1 MLFTAACKS
10 MASDPLHPL
19 GLSQSPPRRSKLNF
33 DARITL
39 MTLLISAPGIVVA
52 EILLWLSGHSLE
64 FKWTITLFIA
74 IGWLMGTS
82 ALHGQVIRP
91 LQTLSNMV
99 AAIREDDFSFRL
111 RGGSREDSLADL
123 IYEINSLATRLQQ
136 QKISALEATALLKK
150 VLMEIDVAVF
160 TFDQQQHLR
169 IVNRAGEQLMGRIAP
184 RMLGLTAQELGLQEF
199 LEAEEPQTVQMT
211 FPGKHG
217 RWAISHTSFRENG
230 VPHQLLIISD
240 LSRALRA
247 EERQAWQRLIRV
259 LGHELNN
266 SLAPIKSIA
275 GTLGSLTTRAALPED
290 VTQDMRQGLRVIE
303 NRVESLNRFMQAY
316 TQLAR
321 MPAPTLT
328 KNEVGPLVQRVASL
342 ERRLSVKTLEGPRV
356 TIDADPDQLEQLLIN
371 LIRNA
376 ADASLDPALKQ
387 AGSVEV
393 GWRTNARSVEIFIR
407 DEGPGLLNSDNL
419 FVPFFT
425 TKHGGS
431 GIGLTLSRQIA
442 EAHGGVVQLSN
453 RSDRTGCEAVVALP
467 LSYDM
472 PFL

>member
-1 MLFTAACKS
+1 M
-10 MASDPLHPL
+10 
-19 GLSQSPPRRSKLNF
+19 
-33 DARITL
+33 RITL
-39 MTLLISAPGIVVA
+39 MALLISAPGILIA
-52 EILLWLSGHSLE
+52 ELFLWFSGHSLE
-64 FKWTITLFIA
+64 FKWTVTLFISVA
-74 IGWLMGTS
+74 WMAGAST
-82 ALHGQVIRP
+82 LHGQVIRP

-111 RGGSREDSLADL
+111 RGGSRDDSLADL
-123 IYEINSLATRLQQ
+123 IRELNALAMRLQQ
-136 QKISALEATALLKK
+136 QKVSAVEATALLKK

-169 IVNRAGEQLMGRIAP
+169 IVNRAGEELMGRIAP
-184 RMLGLTAQELGLQEF
+184 RMLGLTAQELGLKEF
-199 LEAEEPQTVQMT
+199 LDATEPQTLQMT

-217 RWAISHTSFRENG
+217 RWAISTTSFRENG
-230 VPHQLLIISD
+230 VPHRLLIISD
-240 LSRALRA
+240 LSRALRE

-275 GTLGSLTTRAALPED
+275 GTLGALTSRAALPEEVTED
-290 VTQDMRQGLRVIE
+290 VRQGLHVIE

-321 MPAPTLT
+321 MPAPART
-328 KNEVGPLVQRVASL
+328 KIEIGPLVERAASL
-342 ERRLSVKTLEGPRV
+342 ERRLPVKTSGGPHV

-376 ADASLDPALKQ
+376 TDASLDPSLKQ
-387 AGSVEV
+387 PGSVEV

-431 GIGLTLSRQIA
+431 GIGLILSRQIA
-442 EAHGGVVQLSN
+442 EAHGGVLQLSN
-453 RSDRTGCEAVVALP
+453 RADRTGCEAVVALP
-467 LSYDM
+467 VSYNNTA
-472 PFL
+472 FV

>member
-1 MLFTAACKS
+1 
-10 MASDPLHPL
+10 MASDPLHPFSSTSL
-19 GLSQSPPRRSKLNF
+19 ATGPPARSKLNF
-33 DARITL
+33 DARIAL
-39 MTLLISAPGIVVA
+39 MTLLITAPGLVVA
-52 EILLWLSGHSLE
+52 EIFLWLSGHSVE
-64 FKWTITLFIA
+64 FKWTITLILA
-74 IGWLMGTS
+74 LAWMIGTS

-123 IYEINSLATRLQQ
+123 IYEINALATRLQQ
-136 QKISALEATALLKK
+136 QKVSALEATALLKK

-160 TFDQQQHLR
+160 TFDQQQHLT

-184 RMLGLTAQELGLQEF
+184 RMLGLTAQELGLAEF
-199 LEAEEPQTVQMT
+199 LQSNEPQTLQMT

-217 RWAISHTSFRENG
+217 RWAISHTTFRENG

-240 LSRALRA
+240 LSRALRE

-275 GTLGSLTTRAALPED
+275 GTLGSLTSRASLPED
-290 VTQDMRQGLRVIE
+290 VTVDMRQGLRVIE

-321 MPAPTLT
+321 MPAPSRV
-328 KNEVGPLVQRVASL
+328 KIEIGPLVHRVASL
-342 ERRLSVKTLEGPRV
+342 ERRLSVKAVEGPRV
-356 TIDADPDQLEQLLIN
+356 TIDADPDQLEQVLIN

-376 ADASLDPALKQ
+376 VDASLDPSLKQ

-442 EAHGGVVQLSN
+442 EAHGGVLQLSN
-453 RSDRTGCEAVVALP
+453 RADRTGCEAVVALP
-467 LSYDM
+467 VSYDI
-472 PFL
+472 PFV

>member
-1 MLFTAACKS
+1 
-10 MASDPLHPL
+10 MASDPQLEPE
-19 GLSQSPPRRSKLNF
+19 LSLFPAKPPRRSKLSF
-33 DARITL
+33 DNRVLFTSFI
-39 MTLLISAPGIVVA
+39 ISVPGVLAA
-52 EILLWLSGHSLE
+52 EVLLWIGDYSLE
-64 FKWTITLFIA
+64 TKWTVTLFIGLA
-74 IGWLMGTS
+74 WMVGSSM
-82 ALHGQVIRP
+82 LHGQIVRP

-99 AAIREDDFSFRL
+99 AAIREEDFSFRL
-111 RGGSREDSLADL
+111 RGGSREDTLADL
-123 IYEINSLATRLQQ
+123 ILEINALASRLQQ

-150 VLMEIDVAVF
+150 VMMEIDVAVF
-160 TFDQQQHLR
+160 TFDQQQRLR

-184 RMLGLTAQELGLQEF
+184 RMLGLTADELGLQEF
-199 LEAEEPQTVQMT
+199 LQSSGPQTLQMT

-217 RWAISHTSFRENG
+217 RWAISHTAFRENG

-240 LSRALRA
+240 LSRALRQ

-275 GTLGSLTTRAALPED
+275 GTLQSLAARSSLPED
-290 VTQDMRQGLRVIE
+290 LTQDMRQGLRVIE

-321 MPAPTLT
+321 MPAPTRARI
-328 KNEVGPLVQRVASL
+328 EVGPLVERVATL
-342 ERRLSVKTLEGPRV
+342 EHRLPVKTLEGPLV
-356 TIDADPDQLEQLLIN
+356 TVDADADQLEQLLIN

-376 ADASLDPALKQ
+376 ADASLDPSLRQ

-431 GIGLTLSRQIA
+431 GIGLILSRQIA
-442 EAHGGVVQLSN
+442 EAHGGVLQLAN
-453 RSDRTGCEAVVALP
+453 RLDRGGCEAVIALP
-467 LSYDM
+467 VSY
-472 PFL
+472 

>member
-1 MLFTAACKS
+1 MD
-10 MASDPLHPL
+10 SDPLQHLVPL
-19 GLSQSPPRRSKLNF
+19 SVSLEPPKRNRLTF

-39 MTLLISAPGIVVA
+39 LTLLISAPGVAVA
-52 EILLWLSGHSLE
+52 ELFLWLSPHSLE
-64 FKWTITLFIA
+64 FKWTITLFLALCWMI
-74 IGWLMGTS
+74 GTS
-82 ALHGQVIRP
+82 VLHGHVVRP

-99 AAIREDDFSFRL
+99 AAIREEDFSFRL

-123 IYEINSLATRLQQ
+123 IFEINALATRLQQ
-136 QKISALEATALLKK
+136 QKVSALEATALLKK

-169 IVNRAGEQLMGRIAP
+169 IVNRAGEQLMGRIGP
-184 RMLGLTAQELGLQEF
+184 RMLGLTAQELGLDEF
-199 LEAEEPQTVQMT
+199 LQSREPQTLQMT

-240 LSRALRA
+240 LSRALRE

-275 GTLGSLTTRAALPED
+275 GTLAGLTSRAALPED
-290 VTQDMRQGLRVIE
+290 VSQDMQQGLRVIE
-303 NRVESLNRFMQAY
+303 NRVESLSRFMQAY

-321 MPAPTLT
+321 MPAPART
-328 KNEVGPLVQRVASL
+328 KIELGPLVERAASL
-342 ERRLSVKTLEGPRV
+342 ERRLAVKTTPGPRV
-356 TIDADPDQLEQLLIN
+356 TVDADPDQLEQLLIN

-376 ADASLDPALKQ
+376 ADASLDSSLKQ
-387 AGSVEV
+387 PGSVEV
-393 GWRTNARSVEIFIR
+393 GWRTNARSAEIFIR
-407 DEGPGLLNSDNL
+407 DQGPGLLNSDNL

-431 GIGLTLSRQIA
+431 GIGLILSRQIA
-442 EAHGGVVQLSN
+442 EAHGGVLQLSN
-453 RSDRTGCEAVVALP
+453 RSDHTGCEAVVALP
-467 LSYDM
+467 ISHEI
-472 PFL
+472 PFV

>member
-1 MLFTAACKS
+1 
-10 MASDPLHPL
+10 MASDPQYEPE
-19 GLSQSPPRRSKLNF
+19 LSLFPAKPQKRRKLSF
-33 DARITL
+33 DNRVLFTSFI
-39 MTLLISAPGIVVA
+39 ISLPGVLAA
-52 EILLWLSGHSLE
+52 EILLWLGDYSVE
-64 FKWTITLFIA
+64 TKWTVTLFILLA
-74 IGWLMGTS
+74 WMVGSSM
-82 ALHGQVIRP
+82 LHGQIVRP

-99 AAIREDDFSFRL
+99 AAIREEDFSFRL
-111 RGGSREDSLADL
+111 RGGSREDTLADL
-123 IYEINSLATRLQQ
+123 ILEINALASRLQQ

-150 VLMEIDVAVF
+150 VMMEIDVAVF
-160 TFDQQQHLR
+160 TFDQQQRLR

-184 RMLGLTAQELGLQEF
+184 RMLGLTAEELGLQEF
-199 LEAEEPQTVQMT
+199 LQSPGPQNLQMT

-217 RWAISHTSFRENG
+217 RWAISHTAFRENG

-240 LSRALRA
+240 LSRALRQ

-275 GTLGSLTTRAALPED
+275 GTLQSLAARSSLPED
-290 VTQDMRQGLRVIE
+290 LTQDMRQGLRVIE

-321 MPAPTLT
+321 MPAPTRARI
-328 KNEVGPLVQRVASL
+328 EVGPLVERAATL
-342 ERRLSVKTLEGPRV
+342 EHRLPVKTLEGPLV
-356 TIDADPDQLEQLLIN
+356 TVDADADQLEQLLIN

-376 ADASLDPALKQ
+376 ADASLDPSLRQ

-431 GIGLTLSRQIA
+431 GIGLILSRQIA
-442 EAHGGVVQLSN
+442 EAHGGVLQLAN
-453 RSDRTGCEAVVALP
+453 RRDRGGCEAVIALP
-467 LSYDM
+467 VSY
-472 PFL
+472 

>member
-1 MLFTAACKS
+1 
-10 MASDPLHPL
+10 MASDPQHQPELSLHPAKPPKRRK
-19 GLSQSPPRRSKLNF
+19 LSF
-33 DARITL
+33 DKRV
-39 MTLLISAPGIVVA
+39 LLISFIISLPGVVGA
-52 EILLWLSGHSLE
+52 ELLLWIGGYSPE
-64 FKWTITLFIA
+64 TKWTVTLFIA
-74 IGWLMGTS
+74 LAWMIGSSM
-82 ALHGQVIRP
+82 LHGQIVRP

-99 AAIREDDFSFRL
+99 AAIREEDFSFRL
-111 RGGSREDSLADL
+111 RGGSRDDTLADL
-123 IYEINSLATRLQQ
+123 ILEINALATRLQE

-160 TFDQQQHLR
+160 TFDQQRRLR
-169 IVNRAGEQLMGRIAP
+169 IVNRAGEQLMGRIGP
-184 RMLGLTAQELGLQEF
+184 RMLGLTAEELGLQEF
-199 LEAEEPQTVQMT
+199 LESPGPQTLQMT

-217 RWAISHTSFRENG
+217 RWAISHTAFRENG

-240 LSRALRA
+240 LSRALRQ

-275 GTLGSLTTRAALPED
+275 GTLASLAARSALPED
-290 VTQDMRQGLRVIE
+290 LTQDMRQGLRVIE

-321 MPAPTLT
+321 MPAPTRT
-328 KNEVGPLVQRVASL
+328 RIEVGPLVERVATL
-342 ERRLSVKTLEGPRV
+342 EHRLPVKTLEGPLV
-356 TIDADPDQLEQLLIN
+356 SIEADPDQLEQLLIN

-376 ADASLDPALKQ
+376 ADASLDPSLRQ

-431 GIGLTLSRQIA
+431 GIGLILSRQIA
-442 EAHGGVVQLSN
+442 EAHGGVLQLAN
-453 RSDRTGCEAVVALP
+453 RADRGGCEAVIALP
-467 LSYDM
+467 VSY
-472 PFL
+472 

>member
-1 MLFTAACKS
+1 
-10 MASDPLHPL
+10 MASDPQHEPE
-19 GLSQSPPRRSKLNF
+19 LSFFPVKAPKRSKLSF
-33 DARITL
+33 DTRVLFTSFI
-39 MTLLISAPGIVVA
+39 ISAPGVIAA
-52 EILLWLSGHSLE
+52 EILLWIADYSAEL
-64 FKWTITLFIA
+64 KWTVTLFIVLA
-74 IGWLMGTS
+74 WLIGSSM
-82 ALHGQVIRP
+82 LHGQIVRP
-91 LQTLSNMV
+91 LQTLANMV
-99 AAIREDDFSFRL
+99 AAIREEDFSFRL

-123 IYEINSLATRLQQ
+123 VLEINSLATRLQQ

-150 VLMEIDVAVF
+150 VMMEIDVAVF
-160 TFDQQQHLR
+160 TFDQQQRLR
-169 IVNRAGEQLMGRIAP
+169 IVNRAGEQLMGRIGP
-184 RMLGLTAQELGLQEF
+184 RMLGLTAEELGLHEF
-199 LEAEEPQTVQMT
+199 LQSTGPQTLQMT

-217 RWAISHTSFRENG
+217 RWAISHTAFRENG

-240 LSRALRA
+240 LSRALRQ

-275 GTLGSLTTRAALPED
+275 GTLASLAARSSMPADL
-290 VTQDMRQGLRVIE
+290 TQDMRQGLRVIE

-321 MPAPTLT
+321 MPAPTRT
-328 KNEVGPLVQRVASL
+328 RIEVGPLVERVATL
-342 ERRLSVKTLEGPRV
+342 EHRLQVKTLDGPMV
-356 TIDADPDQLEQLLIN
+356 MINADPDQLEQLLIN

-376 ADASLDPALKQ
+376 ADASLDSSLRQP
-387 AGSVEV
+387 GSVEV

-431 GIGLTLSRQIA
+431 GIGLILSRQIA
-442 EAHGGVVQLSN
+442 EAHGGVLQLAN
-453 RSDRTGCEAVVALP
+453 RRDRGGCEAVIALP
-467 LSYDM
+467 VTY
-472 PFL
+472 

>member
-1 MLFTAACKS
+1 MDSDQQRESVYLSSLPRTAKKRR
-10 MASDPLHPL
+10 
-19 GLSQSPPRRSKLNF
+19 LSF
-33 DARITL
+33 DTR
-39 MTLLISAPGIVVA
+39 
-52 EILLWLSGHSLE
+52 ILLLTFFISLPGVIVAGLLLWFGNHSLE
-64 FKWTITLFIA
+64 LKWTLTVLIA
-74 IGWLMGTS
+74 VAWMIGS
-82 ALHGQVIRP
+82 SVLHGQVIRP

-99 AAIREDDFSFRL
+99 AAIREEDFSFRL

-123 IYEINSLATRLQQ
+123 ILEINSLAGRLQQ

-150 VLMEIDVAVF
+150 VMMEIDVAVF
-160 TFDQQQHLR
+160 TFDQQQRLR

-184 RMLGLTAQELGLQEF
+184 RMLGLTAEELGLQEF
-199 LEAEEPQTVQMT
+199 LDVPGPQTLQMT

-217 RWAISHTSFRENG
+217 RWAISHTTFRENG
-230 VPHQLLIISD
+230 VPHVLLIISD
-240 LSRALRA
+240 LSRALRE

-275 GTLGSLTTRAALPED
+275 GTLVGLTTQNDLPPEMS
-290 VTQDMRQGLRVIE
+290 QDMQQGLRVIE

-321 MPAPTLT
+321 MPAPTRT
-328 KNEVGPLVQRVASL
+328 RIEVGGLVHRIASL
-342 ERRLSVKTLEGPRV
+342 ERRLAVKVIEGPAI

-371 LIRNA
+371 VIRNA
-376 ADASLDPALKQ
+376 VDASLDGSLKQ
-387 AGSVEV
+387 PGCVEV
-393 GWRTNARSVEIFIR
+393 GWRASARSVEIFIR

-431 GIGLTLSRQIA
+431 GIGLILSRQIA
-442 EAHGGVVQLSN
+442 EAHGGVFQLAN
-453 RSDRTGCEAVVALP
+453 RRDRTGCEAMIELP
-467 LSYDM
+467 VTYGA
-472 PFL
+472 PIA

>member
-1 MLFTAACKS
+1 
-10 MASDPLHPL
+10 
-19 GLSQSPPRRSKLNF
+19 
-33 DARITL
+33 
-39 MTLLISAPGIVVA
+39 V
-52 EILLWLSGHSLE
+52 
-64 FKWTITLFIA
+64 
-74 IGWLMGTS
+74 
-82 ALHGQVIRP
+82 
-91 LQTLSNMV
+91 
-99 AAIREDDFSFRL
+99 
-111 RGGSREDSLADL
+111 
-123 IYEINSLATRLQQ
+123 
-136 QKISALEATALLKK
+136 SALEATALLKK

-160 TFDQQQHLR
+160 TFDQQQHLT

-184 RMLGLTAQELGLQEF
+184 RMLGLTAQELGLAEF
-199 LEAEEPQTVQMT
+199 LQSTEPQTVQMT

-217 RWAISHTSFRENG
+217 RWAISHTTFRENG
-230 VPHQLLIISD
+230 VPHQLLIVSD
-240 LSRALRA
+240 LSRALRE

-275 GTLGSLTTRAALPED
+275 GTLGSLTARASLPAD
-290 VTQDMRQGLRVIE
+290 VTDDMRQGLRVIE

-321 MPAPTLT
+321 MPAPSRIRIDIS
-328 KNEVGPLVQRVASL
+328 PLVQRVATL
-342 ERRLSVKTLEGPRV
+342 ERRLSVKTIEGPRV
-356 TIDADPDQLEQLLIN
+356 AIDADPDQLEQVLIN

-376 ADASLDPALKQ
+376 VDASLDPSLKQ

-442 EAHGGVVQLSN
+442 EAHGGVLQLSN

-467 LSYDM
+467 VSYDV
-472 PFL
+472 PFV

>member
-1 MLFTAACKS
+1 
-10 MASDPLHPL
+10 MASDPLHPFSSISL
-19 GLSQSPPRRSKLNF
+19 TTSPPARSKLNF

-39 MTLLISAPGIVVA
+39 MTLLISAPGLVVA
-52 EILLWLSGHSLE
+52 EIFLWFSGHSVE
-64 FKWTITLFIA
+64 FKWTITLVLALAWMI
-74 IGWLMGTS
+74 GTS

-111 RGGSREDSLADL
+111 RGGSRDDSLADL
-123 IYEINSLATRLQQ
+123 IYEINALATRLQQ
-136 QKISALEATALLKK
+136 QKVSALEATALLKK

-160 TFDQQQHLR
+160 TFDQQQHLT

-184 RMLGLTAQELGLQEF
+184 RMLGLTAQELGLAEF
-199 LEAEEPQTVQMT
+199 LQSTEPQTVQMT

-230 VPHQLLIISD
+230 VPHQLLIVSD
-240 LSRALRA
+240 LSRALRE

-275 GTLGSLTTRAALPED
+275 GTLASLTTRASMPED
-290 VTQDMRQGLRVIE
+290 VTEDMRQGLRVIE

-321 MPAPTLT
+321 MPAPTRV
-328 KNEVGPLVQRVASL
+328 KIEVSPLVQRVASL
-342 ERRLSVKTLEGPRV
+342 ERRLNVKTIEGPRV
-356 TIDADPDQLEQLLIN
+356 TLDADPDQLEQVLIN

-376 ADASLDPALKQ
+376 VDASLDPSLKQ

-442 EAHGGVVQLSN
+442 EAHGGVLQLSN

-467 LSYDM
+467 VSYEV
-472 PFL
+472 PFV

>member
-1 MLFTAACKS
+1 MD
-10 MASDPLHPL
+10 SDPLQHLVPASVSL
-19 GLSQSPPRRSKLNF
+19 EPPKRKRLTF

-39 MTLLISAPGIVVA
+39 LTLLISAPGVA
-52 EILLWLSGHSLE
+52 IAELFLWLSPHSLE
-64 FKWTITLFIA
+64 FKWTVTLFLALCWMI
-74 IGWLMGTS
+74 GTS
-82 ALHGQVIRP
+82 VLHGHVVRP

-99 AAIREDDFSFRL
+99 AAIREEDFSFRL

-123 IYEINSLATRLQQ
+123 IFEINALATRLQQ
-136 QKISALEATALLKK
+136 QKVSALEATALLKK

-169 IVNRAGEQLMGRIAP
+169 IVNRAGEQLMGRIGP
-184 RMLGLTAQELGLQEF
+184 RMLGLTAQELGLDEF
-199 LEAEEPQTVQMT
+199 LQSREPQTLQMT

-217 RWAISHTSFRENG
+217 RWAISHTNFRENG

-240 LSRALRA
+240 LSRALRE

-275 GTLGSLTTRAALPED
+275 GTLAGLTSRAALPED
-290 VTQDMRQGLRVIE
+290 VSQDMQQGLRVIE

-321 MPAPTLT
+321 MPAPART
-328 KNEVGPLVQRVASL
+328 KIELGPLVERAASL
-342 ERRLSVKTLEGPRV
+342 ERRLTVKTAPGPRV
-356 TIDADPDQLEQLLIN
+356 TVDADPDQLEQLLIN

-376 ADASLDPALKQ
+376 ADASLDSSLKQ
-387 AGSVEV
+387 PGSVEV
-393 GWRTNARSVEIFIR
+393 GWRTNARSAEIFIR

-431 GIGLTLSRQIA
+431 GIGLILSRQIA
-442 EAHGGVVQLSN
+442 EAHGGVLQLSN
-453 RSDRTGCEAVVALP
+453 RNDRSGCEAVVALP
-467 LSYDM
+467 ISYDM
-472 PFL
+472 PFV

>member
-1 MLFTAACKS
+1 MV
-10 MASDPLHPL
+10 SDPQLQVTPVAPAAT
-19 GLSQSPPRRSKLNF
+19 PPKRSKLRF
-33 DARITL
+33 DTRITL
-39 MTLLISAPGIVVA
+39 LTLLISVPGVLVA
-52 EILLWLSGHSLE
+52 ELMVWFSGHSTE
-64 FKWTITLFIA
+64 FKWTVTLFLA
-74 IGWLMGTS
+74 LGWMIGTS
-82 ALHGQVIRP
+82 FLHGVIIRP

-99 AAIREDDFSFRL
+99 AAIREEDFSFRL

-123 IYEINSLATRLQQ
+123 VYEINALATRLQQ

-150 VLMEIDVAVF
+150 VMMEIDVAVF
-160 TFDQQQHLR
+160 TFDQQQRLR

-184 RMLGLTAQELGLQEF
+184 RMLGLTAEELGLQEF
-199 LEAEEPQTVQMT
+199 LHSPEPQTVQMT

-230 VPHQLLIISD
+230 VPHELLIISD
-240 LSRALRA
+240 LSRALRE

-275 GTLGSLTTRAALPED
+275 GTLSALTARAALPDD
-290 VTQDMRQGLRVIE
+290 VAQDMRQGLKVIE

-321 MPAPTLT
+321 MPAPARTRVDVASL
-328 KNEVGPLVQRVASL
+328 VGRVATL
-342 ERRLSVKTLEGPRV
+342 ERRLDVRVLEGPSV
-356 TIDADPDQLEQLLIN
+356 AIEADPDQLEQVLIN

-376 ADASLDPALKQ
+376 VDASLDPSLRH

-393 GWRTNARSVEIFIR
+393 GWRTNARAVEIFIR

-431 GIGLTLSRQIA
+431 GIGLILSRQIA
-442 EAHGGVVQLSN
+442 EAHGGVLQLAN
-453 RSDRTGCEAVVALP
+453 RQNRTGCEATISLP
-467 LSYDM
+467 VTYDL
-472 PFL
+472 PSV